1 MKKLFFAAIFIFVSA
16 NLKAQCNP
24 DAQSIDSWYSWAKS
38 WQNSAVDYFPISV
51 EDEIVIGDSIHAQMS
66 GEYVLDTKYAKQ
78 SYLDK
83 IVKRLTANTKRKG
96 IPYKIH
102 VIDDSKTLNAFS
114 IAGGHL
120 YVTKKMVD
128 YTTTEDELAF
138 IIGHEIAHVDNRHG
152 VRKVQQSMVGQSLFG
167 EYGTLAANV
176 SLLLT
181 QPFGQIDEYE
191 ADREGAALV
200 NKSGYD
206 VRKGLR
212 FFKTM
217 SSQENYSTIEKMI
230 RTHPYSAE
238 RYTCLE
244 DFITNTLHK

>member
-1 MKKLFFAAIFIFVSA
+1 MVQLGEKL
-16 NLKAQCNP
+16 
-24 DAQSIDSWYSWAKS
+24 AKLG
-38 WQNSAVDYFPISV
+38 
-51 EDEIVIGDSIHAQMS
+51 DEIIIGDSIHAQMS
-66 GEYVLDTKYAKQ
+66 SEYVLDKKYAKQ
-78 SYLDK
+78 DYLDK
-83 IVKRLTANTKRKG
+83 IVKRLIANTKRKG

-181 QPFGQIDEYE
+181 QQI
-191 ADREGAALV
+191 
-200 NKSGYD
+200 
-206 VRKGLR
+206 GL
-212 FFKTM
+212 
-217 SSQENYSTIEKMI
+217 
-230 RTHPYSAE
+230 
-238 RYTCLE
+238 
-244 DFITNTLHK
+244 

>member
-1 MKKLFFAAIFIFVSA
+1 M
-16 NLKAQCNP
+16 
-24 DAQSIDSWYSWAKS
+24 
-38 WQNSAVDYFPISV
+38 
-51 EDEIVIGDSIHAQMS
+51 
-66 GEYVLDTKYAKQ
+66 
-78 SYLDK
+78 
-83 IVKRLTANTKRKG
+83 
-96 IPYKIH
+96 
-102 VIDDSKTLNAFS
+102 
-114 IAGGHL
+114 
-120 YVTKKMVD
+120 
-128 YTTTEDELAF
+128 
-138 IIGHEIAHVDNRHG
+138 
-152 VRKVQQSMVGQSLFG
+152 
-167 EYGTLAANV
+167 AANV

-217 SSQENYSTIEKMI
+217 SSQENYNTIEKMI
-230 RTHPYSAE
+230 RTPPYSAE